1 VEGGDGLTH
10 LGIEEISRKRGH
22 VYLTNV
28 YDLKTKHLGKGPM
41 NGSQESRR
49 ERRNIQAMPELMLP
63 FAFCGMR
70 IPLES
75 KSRRPR
81 RLGTEL
87 SDRATHPTSRTPRV
101 RPASLAAHHADPSFA

>member
-1 VEGGDGLTH
+1 LGSVAAIEGGDGLTH

-49 ERRNIQAMPELMLP
+49 EREI
-63 FAFCGMR
+63 
-70 IPLES
+70 
-75 KSRRPR
+75 SRRCQN
-81 RLGTEL
+81 
-87 SDRATHPTSRTPRV
+87 
-101 RPASLAAHHADPSFA
+101 